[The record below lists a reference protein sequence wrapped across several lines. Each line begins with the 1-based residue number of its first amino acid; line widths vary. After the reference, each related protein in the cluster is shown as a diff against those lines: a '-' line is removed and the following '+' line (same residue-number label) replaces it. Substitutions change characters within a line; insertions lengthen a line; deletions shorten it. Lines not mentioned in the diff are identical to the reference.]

1 MSTIQDKWL
10 EVDEWRKKLDAEA
23 FITSQAFPGSKRVGH
38 VPGVVFMVNREIAAR
53 HLATG
58 THRLSTDEEIAAY
71 KAEFDKRAE
80 ASRATAAAARGTTQV
95 TLSPESLAA
104 ILGRKKEVTAK

>member
-1 MSTIQDKWL
+1 MNDIQDKWL
-10 EVDEWRKKLDAEA
+10 EVDEWRKKLPPET

-38 VPGVVFMVNREIAAR
+38 APGVVFMATREIAAR

-71 KAEFDKRAE
+71 KAEFDKRTE